1 MTLKVADHICPYFVL
16 GNFMLPEVKH
26 AGCLVSPS
34 NDLLFSTFQ
43 AYAKKIDEQHQN
55 KRTAHANADFK
66 DIFVDH

>member
-1 MTLKVADHICPYFVL
+1 MTLKVADHICPYFIL
-16 GNFMLPEVKH
+16 GNFMLPELKH

-55 KRTAHANADFK
+55 K
-66 DIFVDH
+66 